1 MMGDMRGAPYRLR
14 VAQSTAAVG
23 VVVGLLALGAGQVQA
38 KSHPPKPVP
47 AWYMTAANVTDLVR
61 QAKNNACAFAKQQPK
76 SSRLMLFDFGA
87 ARKYRDGTFG
97 ATLREIR
104 RFRNGGILKA
114 LKEAARKY
122 QHCHRRGSAKI
133 AYGNTN
139 SMPGYMNKADAHE
152 AGLHQAATITR
163 LRRFQRQHHY
173 GSQSAATAG
182 DIEPGFGFPGVTK
195 ALVAGANGATKYYDF
210 GNAGGCPGQPGAQ
223 GCLNGWDVGDLGE
236 VSMGGR
242 SRPLPEIYRPY
253 EATQWA
259 RIQRRWKGKYFF
271 AGVTAAPDV
280 PLSPAESW
288 TMLKHRADNLHRE
301 LVSIR
306 NAGTRS
312 ASSRARASREAL
324 GAPMTGTTPA
334 HLEASP
340 EGFFSTSLIY
350 PLRNEWVAADHRRF
364 LAVDAGAEPLDP
376 TTGVLGIFRQNYVN
390 VTQSQRLV
398 RMPGAG
404 ALELTG
410 APAGSARAALNGPG
424 TTLRFTSERGVSGT
438 LDVSAGEVTL
448 DSSPTDSP

>member
-1 MMGDMRGAPYRLR
+1 MMGYARSTPCRARAASCAAAIGAI
-14 VAQSTAAVG
+14 
-23 VVVGLLALGAGQVQA
+23 VGLLALGAGQVQA

-47 AWYMTAANVTDLVR
+47 AWYMTAANVKDLVR
-61 QAKNNACAFAKQQPK
+61 QAENNACAFAKQQPK
-76 SSRLMLFDFGA
+76 GSRLMLFDFGA

-114 LKEAARKY
+114 LEKAARQY
-122 QHCHRRGSAKI
+122 QRCHRRGSAKI

-163 LRRFQRQHHY
+163 LQRFQRDHRY
-173 GSQSAATAG
+173 RSQSAATAG
-182 DIEPGFGFPGVTK
+182 DIEPGFGFPGVSK
-195 ALVAGANGATKYYDF
+195 ALVRGANGATKYYDF

-223 GCLNGWDVGDLGE
+223 GCHNDWDLGDLGE

-259 RIQRRWKGKYFF
+259 RIQRQFEGKYFF
-271 AGVTAAPDV
+271 AGVTAAPGV
-280 PLSPAESW
+280 PLSPGQSW
-288 TMLKHRADNLHRE
+288 TTLKHRADNLHRE

-306 NAGTRS
+306 NTGS
-312 ASSRARASREAL
+312 KSRARASVKAL

-364 LAVDAGAEPLDP
+364 LAVDAGADPLDP
-376 TTGVLGIFRQNYVN
+376 TTG
-390 VTQSQRLV
+390 
-398 RMPGAG
+398 
-404 ALELTG
+404 
-410 APAGSARAALNGPG
+410 
-424 TTLRFTSERGVSGT
+424 
-438 LDVSAGEVTL
+438 
-448 DSSPTDSP
+448 